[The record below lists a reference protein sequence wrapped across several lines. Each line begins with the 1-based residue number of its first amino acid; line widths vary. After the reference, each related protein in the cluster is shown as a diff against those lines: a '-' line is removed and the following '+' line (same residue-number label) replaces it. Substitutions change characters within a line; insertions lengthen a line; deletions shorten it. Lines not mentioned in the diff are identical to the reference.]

1 MLLSHT
7 DSGSKVGSSFSS
19 STSEARQEIIGI
31 HVPNHS
37 ASTRG
42 GLDQLQLD
50 WCEAF
55 VGLTSECTVTCT
67 AAAATLTLILI
78 NRGFVSNRIWL
89 LVFVMPLVC
98 SKQRQRWR
106 TLLQE
111 QRVGGRSILIVKKL
125 LGLQSYNQVRVK
137 FECVPTSLL
146 FCFYRCVIAIICLIP
161 NMRKNLPFQKR
172 KVIEYWHLS
181 QVCRTP
187 PFICSFHLLI
197 PLNGCLVF
205 ILIQKCGR
213 SDKASLFYP

>member
-31 HVPNHS
+31 RVPNHS

-78 NRGFVSNRIWL
+78 NCGRFVSNRIWL
-89 LVFVMPLVC
+89 LLFVMPLVC
-98 SKQRQRWR
+98 SKQRQYWR
-106 TLLQE
+106 ALLQE
-111 QRVGGRSILIVKKL
+111 QRVGGRSIFILKKL

-137 FECVPTSLL
+137 FECFPTSLL
-146 FCFYRCVIAIICLIP
+146 FSFYRKAIKVPCCARFTSP
-161 NMRKNLPFQKR
+161 MFYSNNMSQPKYEKRPSFTETQSYWILTSLP
-172 KVIEYWHLS
+172 
-181 QVCRTP
+181 
-187 PFICSFHLLI
+187 
-197 PLNGCLVF
+197 
-205 ILIQKCGR
+205 
-213 SDKASLFYP
+213 SL